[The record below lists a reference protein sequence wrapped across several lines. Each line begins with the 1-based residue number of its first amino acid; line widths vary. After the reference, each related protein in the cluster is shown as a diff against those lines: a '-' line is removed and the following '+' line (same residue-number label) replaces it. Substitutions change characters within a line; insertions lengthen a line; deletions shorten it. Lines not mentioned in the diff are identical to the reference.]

1 VRARARAREVLLVRG
16 LTLSRPLSRKNW
28 SAWKRR
34 KLFVFFLTLGR
45 RTAGVGPFTISA
57 GGGADDEEGGKG
69 EEVPAGEKRKGSE
82 RL

>member
-1 VRARARAREVLLVRG
+1 VPIARARAPVELLVRG

-57 GGGADDEEGGKG
+57 GGGEDNEGEEGGRRVACRG
-69 EEVPAGEKRKGSE
+69 EFM
-82 RL
+82 

>member
-1 VRARARAREVLLVRG
+1 M
-16 LTLSRPLSRKNW
+16 SRPLSRKNW

-57 GGGADDEEGGKG
+57 GGGADDDEEGKG
-69 EEVPAGEKRKGSE
+69 EEVACVRGGVFVRSALVIISGDRRSSSLES
-82 RL
+82 